1 MGFSLCKTSYVLSIA
16 LSISLM
22 GCGAKFTEQDTSAQ
36 GPLFGAIGSESS
48 YCSSISTP
56 SPATTLTA
64 TAQFYARQVSNIS
77 GLINPGAAKP
87 IRYAEVRVLDGSG
100 NLVQCGQTDASGG
113 ISVAI
118 PRTTTSYTLQVLSR
132 ADNTYYKASILN
144 NPTDMTPYKTSVSF
158 TGNGTA
164 SQSVTLPAASYT
176 GTLEGGAFNI
186 LDQIYIANEYLRNN
200 TGCGNVGAL
209 PCTTFTV
216 APKVQIFWKPGLS
229 PGAYYNQPTA
239 SISFFL
245 PEASSSYGM
254 ASGIYIM
261 GGKEGSICV
270 DTDHFDN
277 SVLIHEYGHFLE
289 KSYAKS
295 DSPGGSHNGNAII
308 DPRLAWSEGWANFLQ
323 GAVRAESR
331 YVDTHGNSDCSSGTG
346 ISINLN
352 LETITSGQD
361 AVNGSTYLGEGIF
374 REVSV
379 SRALWDLAESTALCA
394 VSAGDTY
401 CAGLGFGPLWKTFS
415 DASSGFASSNVRFRN
430 IGHFNE
436 VLRGFINTYDS
447 GLLTN
452 FDAVISNERQRSDRV
467 EYARVVTPD
476 TPGNCSNLSLQGV
489 LGVTNYARTQD
500 FLSYY
505 YDGTAAHASIKLK
518 YSGAGTPSD
527 LDLYIWKDGYSFS
540 TASSLVTSSAY
551 YYPEI
556 SGTGEESISLSG
568 QAAGYYLIQVSA
580 DPDNVGN
587 SAASYYLETNSG
599 SERICP

>member
-1 MGFSLCKTSYVLSIA
+1 
-16 LSISLM
+16 M
-22 GCGAKFTEQDTSAQ
+22 GCGAKFAEENITAA
-36 GPLFGAIGSESS
+36 GPLFGAIGSEST
-48 YCSSISTP
+48 YCSSISNP
-56 SPATTLTA
+56 SPATTVTA
-64 TAQFYARQVSNIS
+64 TAQFYARQVSNVS

-87 IRYAEVRVLDGSG
+87 IRYAGVRVLDSSG
-100 NLVQCGQTDASGG
+100 NIVQCGQTNATGG
-113 ISVAI
+113 ISINI

-132 ADNTYYKASILN
+132 ADNNFYKASVLN
-144 NPTDMTPYKTSVSF
+144 NPTDMAPYKTAVSF

-164 SQSVTLPAASYT
+164 NQAVTLPAASYT

-186 LDQIYIANEYLRNN
+186 LDQIFIANEYLRNN
-200 TGCGNVGAL
+200 TGCGAVGTL

-216 APKVQIFWKPGLS
+216 ASKAQIFWKPGLS

-289 KSYAKS
+289 KTYSKS
-295 DSPGGSHNGNAII
+295 DSPGGSHNGNSII

-323 GAVRAESR
+323 GAVRAEAR

-346 ISINLN
+346 VSINLN

-361 AVNGSTYLGEGIF
+361 AVSGATYLGEGVF

-379 SRALWDLAESTALCA
+379 SRALWDMVEGTGT
-394 VSAGDTY
+394 GDSMG
-401 CAGLGFGPLWKTFS
+401 ASLGFGPLWKTFS
-415 DASSGFASSNVRFRN
+415 DASVGFASTSIRFRN

-436 VLRGFINTYDS
+436 ILRGLINNYNS

-452 FDAVISNERQRSDRV
+452 YDAVVSNERQRSDRI
-467 EYARVVTPD
+467 EYGRVITAKAFGSCTD
-476 TPGNCSNLSLQGV
+476 FSIQGV
-489 LGVTNYARTQD
+489 SGVTNLARTND
-500 FLSYY
+500 FFSYY
-505 YDGTAAHASIKLK
+505 YDGTANHSSIKLK
-518 YSGAGTPSD
+518 YSGTGTPSD
-527 LDLYIWKDGYSFS
+527 LDLYVWKDGYSFS
-540 TASSLVTSSAY
+540 TASTQAASSARF
-551 YYPEI
+551 YPEV

-568 QAAGYYLIQVSA
+568 QPAGYYLIQIA
-580 DPDNVGN
+580 TDPDSVGN